1 MCWCCLFVYVIYK
14 MLCRKYSI
22 LLLYVFMPV
31 FGFCFS
37 EWCTALGKMRE
48 CGSAGTKTGKVREN
62 MRDFSRIIP
71 VNRSS

>member
-1 MCWCCLFVYVIYK
+1 MSQATQYWV
-14 MLCRKYSI
+14 
-22 LLLYVFMPV
+22 
-31 FGFCFS
+31 
-37 EWCTALGKMRE
+37 ALGKMRE